1 MMDPP
6 VHATP
11 NDEASTIPEKR
22 KASDVEYTEAHKS
35 ARNNLVDDAK
45 VKLFFGAEECEVKPA
60 VGNSS
65 SRPHSSPHGAPSP
78 QKASPLLAKSAP
90 APKPK
95 RKALGSTVRNFKPPD
110 GRTQTMLKFLYGT
123 GKTAASNDVELVE
136 CNDSKSPAESTI
148 STPST
153 MVSPSRPTSSRDSS
167 RKPSPSPKGSPKS
180 SSSKSKSSLKQAPLA
195 FPAATAPVKNSAA
208 KRAVGTPTKTKLE
221 LMYPIGPVLGKK
233 PTKIMDD
240 LAPEMYPHS
249 KPLPKFKD
257 APADGKHLGDG
268 WRALTVQE
276 SLNLAAVAEFC
287 TQYAEF
293 LDRHDTEVKLTLG
306 LLEDYISDGNTHFD
320 ALTSIYRCLYRSL
333 EPEIAVSK
341 DSVQHRVAQHLLRS
355 DSAERRHAGALFTNG
370 EFASIPPPVHAR
382 VLHHLVN
389 GVIERPEFHQ
399 EVRAATD
406 RLQDMRTDKWASSN
420 RKKALQDEHED
431 LEAKL
436 KEKQDA
442 IDAIDIE
449 IEALRAAA
457 APASDDDDSEDAF
470 QPAGKQRRGRAMQRL
485 VSRDNQERKAKEL
498 KVKRMQQAAMVR
510 DHTLML
516 NKIASAEKTYDKAC
530 EDEKTWD
537 ARYAAL
543 DRMIRVGRDNCLGQ
557 DRYGRVYWWLEIREP
572 RAIIPVDEKSEA
584 TGDPISENGHKMDV
598 DDETSPPGSEDEQT
612 RSEPKPEL
620 VGGVYGIVVEAITYS
635 YHGAEEPAD
644 DKGKGPAQMIGETTY
659 YTPPNNETKRNMIVK
674 TDSQFWYLEALSTA
688 LKLYRA
694 CNEKGARERDLR
706 NHLKPCLERVGVRPS
721 AGVAGARLALS
732 ATQAFSQFNAWAA
745 ARRSPITPPAAANVA
760 DAAETNDRRQLDAL
774 ALSVQS
780 FGNMWFKAQGNEI
793 PPGASLDD
801 IKAAIACWAVAWNEQ
816 RRNANGSTKGG
827 PPSDAKSDE
836 KAADEPSGDQSEEPL
851 TLPSWI
857 ETVEIVAG
865 AYAWC
870 EDALVIFEKLAAE
883 RAEVEAAEARK
894 RKKAGSRG
902 TAAAAAKSAIPGKLR
917 SESPSVASS
926 VRSVSPLPPLPPP
939 AAAAGRGSRAN
950 NELRALQSAAA
961 AIIALPTEYKA
972 RRYSEDRL
980 ESHEPENHDPG
991 LRTRSGRVVHKRET
1005 AEFSDAEF
1013 DDILGDDDESAT
1025 ARRKKGREKRKPA
1038 PAAASI
1044 STRLRIRA
1052 SRNQAAAVS
1061 ESESGSGSESED
1073 REDSG
1078 SEEEEAADSSEE
1090 EEEGD
1095 EEEEEE
1101 DDDEDADAEAGDEEE
1116 E

>member
-1 MMDPP
+1 MMDRP
-6 VHATP
+6 VHATL
-11 NDEASTIPEKR
+11 NDKASTIPEKR
-22 KASDVEYTEAHKS
+22 KACEVEDTEAHKS
-35 ARNNLVDDAK
+35 ARNSIVDDVK
-45 VKLFFGAEECEVKPA
+45 VKLAVRAEECEVKPA
-60 VGNSS
+60 VGDSGSRLPSS
-65 SRPHSSPHGAPSP
+65 LHGATSP
-78 QKASPLLAKSAP
+78 QKASPSPAKPAP
-90 APKPK
+90 APKSK
-95 RKALGSTVRNFKPPD
+95 QKARGSTIRSTKPAD
-110 GRTQTMLKFLYGT
+110 GKTQTMLNFLYGT
-123 GKTAASNDVELVE
+123 GKPAASNGVELAE
-136 CNDSKSPAESTI
+136 SNNSKSPAESTI

-153 MVSPSRPTSSRDSS
+153 MVSPSRPTSSRGSS

-195 FPAATAPVKNSAA
+195 FPAATAPVKSSAT

-240 LAPEMYPHS
+240 LAPEMYPHA

-268 WRALTVQE
+268 WRALAMRE
-276 SLNLAAVAEFC
+276 SLDLAAVAEFC

-293 LDRHDTEVKLTLG
+293 LDRHDTEVKLTFG
-306 LLEDYISDGNTHFD
+306 LLEDYISDGNKHFD
-320 ALTSIYRCLYRSL
+320 PLTSIYRCLYRSL

-355 DSAERRHAGALFTNG
+355 DSADRRHAGALFTNG

-420 RKKALQDEHED
+420 RKKALQEEHEE

-457 APASDDDDSEDAF
+457 AAASDDEDSEDAF

-498 KVKRMQQAAMVR
+498 KAKRMQQAAMVR

-516 NKIASAEKTYDKAC
+516 NKLSSAEKTYDKAC
-530 EDEKTWD
+530 EDERTWD

-543 DRMIRVGRDNCLGQ
+543 DRMIRVGRGSCLGQ
-557 DRYGRVYWWLEIREP
+557 DRYGRMYWWLEVREP
-572 RAIIPVDEKSEA
+572 RAVISPPQENEA
-584 TGDPISENGHKMDV
+584 IGDTISENGQKMDV
-598 DDETSPPGSEDEQT
+598 DDETSPPISDDEQT
-612 RSEPKPEL
+612 KTQPKPAL
-620 VGGVYGIVVEAITYS
+620 VGGVYGVVVEAIAYS
-635 YHGAEEPAD
+635 YHGVDEPLD
-644 DKGKGPAQMIGETTY
+644 DKGKGPAKEAGETDY

-674 TDSQFWYLEALSTA
+674 IDSQFWYLEALSTA

-706 NHLKPCLERVGVRPS
+706 SRLKPCLERVGVRPS
-721 AGVAGARLALS
+721 AGVAGARLALE
-732 ATQAFSQFNAWAA
+732 ATQAFSQFNAWVA
-745 ARRSPITPPAAANVA
+745 ARRARITPPAAAVRAANVA
-760 DAAETNDRRQLDAL
+760 DAVEANDRRRLDAL

-780 FGNMWFKAQGNEI
+780 FGNMWFKAQGDEI

-801 IKAAIACWAVAWNEQ
+801 IKAAITCWAVAWNDE
-816 RRNANGSTKGG
+816 RRKANGALNGG
-827 PPSDAKSDE
+827 APSDAKSDE
-836 KAADEPSGDQSEEPL
+836 KAADEPSDEQSEELL

-902 TAAAAAKSAIPGKLR
+902 AAAAAAKSAIPAKLR
-917 SESPSVASS
+917 SESPSVTSS
-926 VRSVSPLPPLPPP
+926 VRSVSPPPPPP
-939 AAAAGRGSRAN
+939 AAPAAGRGSRAN

-972 RRYSEDRL
+972 RRHSEDRL
-980 ESHEPENHDPG
+980 EPYEPENHDPG
-991 LRTRSGRVVHKRET
+991 VRTRSGRRVHKRET

-1013 DDILGDDDESAT
+1013 DDILGDDDESVT
-1025 ARRKKGREKRKPA
+1025 ARRKKGIEKRKPA
-1038 PAAASI
+1038 AAAAPI
-1044 STRLRIRA
+1044 STRLRTRA
-1052 SRNQAAAVS
+1052 TRNQAAVVSDS
-1061 ESESGSGSESED
+1061 ESDG
-1073 REDSG
+1073 REGSG
-1078 SEEEEAADSSEE
+1078 SEEEEAAESSEE
-1090 EEEGD
+1090 ED

-1101 DDDEDADAEAGDEEE
+1101 DDEDANVEAGSDEEE
-1116 E
+1116 